1 VLSTFGLIAPSKG
14 IELAIEALTKIV
26 PRHPDV
32 LYLIAGRTHPE
43 VAKED
48 GEQYRLSLARLV
60 RDRGL
65 EDHVRFLDRFL
76 STVELSELLGA
87 TDIYLTPYR
96 SRDQIVSGALT
107 FAVVA
112 GCPVVST
119 PYLYAEDL
127 LSTGAGILV
136 PFDDPAA
143 FGEAVL
149 SFLDD
154 PDRRAAAAAEARR
167 IGSTLTWPAVGNT
180 TLQVLRDTV
189 RHAQKATAR
198 RRAAPV
204 PAPAVRTGHLLTLTD
219 DVGIV
224 QHADG
229 VVPLRSTGYCVDD
242 AARLVIVALGL
253 DRDRSD
259 PHITRLVTLGL
270 SLLRHAWDGP
280 DAGMHNLMSFQR
292 QWIDTPSI
300 GDHVG
305 RTIWALGEVIAAHPP
320 RAVAVPS
327 LRQLEAMLPTMQAH
341 PLSPR
346 CTAFTVLGL
355 TRLTPRTMTPAAQQV
370 LETLAAQLFNAHLG
384 TASPEWCWFEDQL
397 TYDNARLSQ
406 ALIAAGH
413 RLDNPAWLSTGL
425 ASLDWY
431 GTQCGIDTPVIQL
444 VGNRWRHRRN
454 PDPKQE
460 GDEQPL
466 DAAALVE
473 AYIEARKATGDPA
486 YGVSAVHAFEWFL
499 GRNRLGTPIYD
510 FATGGCH
517 DGLGRTGING
527 NEGAESTLAYYQ
539 ALTAVESA
547 DLQTTRP
554 TP

>member
-1 VLSTFGLIAPSKG
+1 
-14 IELAIEALTKIV
+14 
-26 PRHPDV
+26 
-32 LYLIAGRTHPE
+32 
-43 VAKED
+43 
-48 GEQYRLSLARLV
+48 
-60 RDRGL
+60 
-65 EDHVRFLDRFL
+65 
-76 STVELSELLGA
+76 
-87 TDIYLTPYR
+87 
-96 SRDQIVSGALT
+96 
-107 FAVVA
+107 
-112 GCPVVST
+112 
-119 PYLYAEDL
+119 
-127 LSTGAGILV
+127 
-136 PFDDPAA
+136 
-143 FGEAVL
+143 
-149 SFLDD
+149 
-154 PDRRAAAAAEARR
+154 
-167 IGSTLTWPAVGNT
+167 
-180 TLQVLRDTV
+180 
-189 RHAQKATAR
+189 
-198 RRAAPV
+198 
-204 PAPAVRTGHLLTLTD
+204 
-219 DVGIV
+219 
-224 QHADG
+224 
-229 VVPLRSTGYCVDD
+229 
-242 AARLVIVALGL
+242 
-253 DRDRSD
+253 
-259 PHITRLVTLGL
+259 
-270 SLLRHAWDGP
+270 
-280 DAGMHNLMSFQR
+280 MHNLMSFQR

-413 RLDNPAWLSTGL
+413 RLDNPAWLSSGL

-431 GTQCGIDTPVIQL
+431 GTQCGIDTPVVQL

-527 NEGAESTLAYYQ
+527 NEGAESTLAYCQ
-539 ALTAVESA
+539 ALIAVESA